1 MLRSRDFSRH
11 DDTETMA
18 RGVDVGGLWPDKDKY
33 SRVVMGSGSCGG
45 RSSSAEQSDDD
56 DKLNKL
62 GPQGGIC
69 GDLRGDYGNV
79 ALLLLLYTL
88 QGVPMGLAAAVPLM
102 LQERGAR
109 YTQQSLFSLVSW
121 PFSLKILWAPLV
133 DSYYN
138 KRIGRRRSW
147 LLPAQIITAILM
159 IASAESVDYYLG
171 DIPPSL
177 VQGPVQ
183 GAGEL
188 RSAALRPPAVAELTL
203 LFFVLYVLMAT
214 QDIAVDGWALTI
226 LHRRNIGRYTNSMI
240 FYSYL

>member
-1 MLRSRDFSRH
+1 
-11 DDTETMA
+11 
-18 RGVDVGGLWPDKDKY
+18 
-33 SRVVMGSGSCGG
+33 MGSG

-56 DKLNKL
+56 DDKLNKL
-62 GPQGGIC
+62 GVQGGIC

-147 LLPAQIITAILM
+147 LLPSQIITAILM
-159 IASAESVDYYLG
+159 IASAQSVDYYLG
-171 DIPPSL
+171 DMPPSL
-177 VQGPVQ
+177 VLQGAVQ
-183 GAGEL
+183 GAVQEAGEL
-188 RSAALRPPAVAELTL
+188 RTASLRSAAVRPPAVAELTL

-240 FYSYL
+240 FYLDL

>member
-1 MLRSRDFSRH
+1 
-11 DDTETMA
+11 
-18 RGVDVGGLWPDKDKY
+18 V
-33 SRVVMGSGSCGG
+33 
-45 RSSSAEQSDDD
+45 EQSDDD

-62 GPQGGIC
+62 GLQGGIC

-159 IASAESVDYYLG
+159 IASSESVDYYLG

-183 GAGEL
+183 GPVVGAGDL

-240 FYSYL
+240 FLSYL